1 MKKIFL
7 LEGCWF
13 YRRDILSKLKEA
25 VGDHDLYSFDG
36 KCSYEYVRQN
46 IMDLSCFD
54 NCKLIIINELPFV
67 KAPNKSQAKTKVTNY
82 FQKLIPKIPDSSI
95 VVFNGC
101 ISERNKKFKAVVG
114 EYGKVYS
121 SEKKKNKSEATKFV
135 VGFFEGINKEVLF
148 DDAFIIA
155 NSLNLDADIVDMDK
169 LILLCYKVR
178 DYIGVKKKVSNADIM
193 LVCSQSR
200 EFVTWNLFNSFDDK
214 DFCHAMELLNIL
226 LDSTKNVE
234 GEIIKLIAGIRWKYN
249 LLFMAKDGVFHE
261 MSKKEIVDK
270 ISKLNKM
277 ERSGRRKK
285 IKMSLKEDSGKTV
298 PAYSNAMINSVFN
311 SRDGRKP
318 SLSCYTHDQLILI
331 NYAIN
336 KTLTKIRSGCTKH
349 EILIPIEFLF
359 LTICGKI
366 KKIESLRILESK
378 NLVTLEDYYDISC

>member
-13 YRRDILSKLKEA
+13 YRKDVISKLKEA
-25 VGDHDLYSFDG
+25 IGDHDLYSFDG
-36 KCSYEYVRQN
+36 KCSYEYVRQI
-46 IMDLSCFD
+46 IMDLSCFG
-54 NCKLIIINELPFV
+54 NHKLIIINELPFT
-67 KAPNKSQAKTKVTNY
+67 KAPSKSQAKTKVTNY
-82 FQKLIPKIPDSSI
+82 FQKLIPKMPDSSI

-101 ISERNKKFKAVVG
+101 ISERNKKFKTVVK

-121 SEKKKNKSEATKFV
+121 SEKKKNKNEAARFV
-135 VGFFEGINKEVLF
+135 VGFFEGINKEVSL

-155 NSLNLDADIVDMDK
+155 NSLNLDADTIDMDN
-169 LILLCYKVR
+169 LILLCYKIR
-178 DYIGVKKKVSNADIM
+178 DYIGNKKKVSNDDVL

-200 EFVTWNLFNSFDDK
+200 EFVVWNLFNSFDEK
-214 DFCHAMELLNIL
+214 DFCHTMELLNIL
-226 LDSTKNVE
+226 LDSAKNVE
-234 GEIIKLIAGIRWKYN
+234 GEIIKLMASIRWKYN
-249 LLFMAKDGVFHE
+249 LLLMAGDGIFHK
-261 MSKKEIVDK
+261 MSKKDIVNK

-285 IKMSLKEDSGKTV
+285 IKMSLKEDSGKTI

-336 KTLTKIRSGCTKH
+336 KTLTKIRSGCTRH
-349 EILIPIEFLF
+349 ELLIPIEFLF

-366 KKIESLRILESK
+366 KKMESLRILESK